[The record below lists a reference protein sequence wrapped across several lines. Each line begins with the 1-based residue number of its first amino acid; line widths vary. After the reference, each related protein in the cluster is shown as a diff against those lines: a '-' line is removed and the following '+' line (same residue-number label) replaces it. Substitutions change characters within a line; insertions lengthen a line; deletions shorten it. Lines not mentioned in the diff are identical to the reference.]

1 MSTVFELFKNGFLLR
16 YFQVKKVV
24 CHFTIV
30 EKVSSLNVRVYGIRI
45 EKYWTVF
52 SFLSLK
58 KIFKQVL
65 SIFALINNIYFIIL
79 NMIEIQMQII
89 LLLICFA
96 LI

>member
-1 MSTVFELFKNGFLLR
+1 MSAAFELFKNEFLLK

-30 EKVSSLNVRVYGIRI
+30 EKLSSLNVSLWHKNRKILDCVI
-45 EKYWTVF
+45 

-79 NMIEIQMQII
+79 SMIEIQMQII
-89 LLLICFA
+89 LLLIFV